1 MRTLRASSALAF
13 FLGVLA
19 HIESLGFWFTS
30 YDSIALIETSRIG
43 SFGDLWSILTKPL
56 MYGTTYVEAGK
67 FYRPFVNITYAAEY
81 WIWGLNPFGYHLTN
95 LLLHGLA
102 AALVVATIYSLTES
116 ASIGGLTG
124 VLFAIHPLS
133 VDTVPAISRRQDI
146 LVAVFGLL
154 MLWLF
159 VEWFRREDARLRAG
173 AVVAY
178 ALALLSKETA
188 IVLGPLAFL
197 WLVLQQPSLRR
208 LRTYRRGIT
217 AVLPLAAVAVAY
229 LVVRTV
235 VLGGIGGYTHE
246 PPLSQVLRFPFQ
258 YVLALIYQA
267 HVFAV
272 LRDVS
277 LFLLTVVT
285 VGVSIL
291 YLLLFRHD
299 RSVHDIG
306 PVSFLFVAIAVGG
319 FGALTAILVVPGA
332 IMSLNLPNVRSVSW
346 YVVGVVFAVA
356 ATSAVAAA
364 LSSKEAVD
372 AGSRRLSAFF
382 VAWLAIPLPLFFVAR
397 QFAFRSAYFFV
408 VPFLALLATYLTAGL
423 SRFDSRRE
431 TGLPRRSTDAV
442 LVFAVVVL
450 LVPSI
455 AASPLL
461 YTDSGWGESGDIT
474 RQALTQVNRSVSEAD
489 ANTRVVV
496 VGVPTKIQHNPKR
509 LGQARKV
516 TMLQPH
522 SLRSWLELQGH
533 ENPVAVGELHPF
545 VTAPQSVSVTTD
557 HGNGRLVVRL
567 HYD

>member
-13 FLGVLA
+13 SLGVLA

-67 FYRPFVNITYAAEY
+67 FYRPFVNITYAVEY
-81 WIWGLNPFGYHLTN
+81 WIWGLNPFGYHLVN

-178 ALALLSKETA
+178 ALALLSKEIA

-208 LRTYRRGIT
+208 LQTYRRGIT
-217 AVLPLAAVAVAY
+217 AVLPLAAVAVSY
-229 LVVRTV
+229 LVVRTA

-258 YVLALIYQA
+258 YILALTYQA

-299 RSVHDIG
+299 RSVHNIG
-306 PVSFLFVAIAVGG
+306 SVSFLFVAIAVGG
-319 FGALTAILVVPGA
+319 FGVLTAILVVPGA
-332 IMSLNLPNVRSVSW
+332 TMSLNLPNVRSVGW
-346 YVVGVVFAVA
+346 YVVGVVFAIA

-372 AGSRRLSAFF
+372 AGNRRLSAFF

-397 QFAFRSAYFFV
+397 QFAFRNAYFFV
-408 VPFLALLATYLTAGL
+408 IPFLALLATYLTAGL
-423 SRFDSRRE
+423 S
-431 TGLPRRSTDAV
+431 RRSTDAV

-533 ENPVAVGELHPF
+533 EDPVAVGELHPF

>member
-30 YDSIALIETSRIG
+30 YDSIALIETSRIA

-56 MYGTTYVEAGK
+56 MYGTTYVEAGE
-67 FYRPFVNITYAAEY
+67 FYRPFVNITYAVEY

-102 AALVVATIYSLTES
+102 AVLVVGTVYSLTES

-159 VEWFRREDARLRAG
+159 VEWFRRKDERLRAG

-197 WLVLQQPSLRR
+197 WVVLQQPSLRR

-217 AVLPLAAVAVAY
+217 AVLPLAAVAVTY
-229 LVVRTV
+229 LAVRTA

-258 YVLALIYQA
+258 YVLALTYQA

-277 LFLLTVVT
+277 LVLLIVVT
-285 VGVSIL
+285 VGIPIL
-291 YLLLFRHD
+291 YLLLFRRD

-306 PVSFLFVAIAVGG
+306 AISFLFVAIAIGG
-319 FGALTAILVVPGA
+319 FAAMTAVLVFPGP
-332 IMSLNLPNVRSVSW
+332 SLNLDSIHSIGW

-364 LSSKEAVD
+364 LSSRGPPD
-372 AGSRRLSAFF
+372 AGSPRLSAFF
-382 VAWLAIPLPLFFVAR
+382 VAWVAIPLPLFFVAR
-397 QFAFRSAYFFV
+397 QFAFRNAYFFI
-408 VPFLALLATYLTAGL
+408 VPFLALLATYLTKGL
-423 SRFDSRRE
+423 SRLDSRRE
-431 TGLPRRSTDAV
+431 VGLPQGSTDTV
-442 LVFAVVVL
+442 LVVAVVVL
-450 LVPSI
+450 LVPSL

-496 VGVPTKIQHNPKR
+496 VGVPTKIRYGPKQ
-509 LGQARKV
+509 LGRARKV

-533 ENPVAVGELHPF
+533 ENPVAVRGLRPF
-545 VTAPQSVSVTTD
+545 ATAPQNVSATTT
-557 HGNGRLVVRL
+557 HRNGRLVVRL